1 MPKPNRMM
9 EPVALSITDLVKI
22 GGCHEA
28 LKKYVD
34 AVMPLLDRSAE
45 GYIAGS
51 LEVRNE
57 NGLPVLRF
65 TPRRVPLAD
74 LIKNKL

>member
-1 MPKPNRMM
+1 MPKPNRMT
-9 EPVALSITDLVKI
+9 EPVIITKADLIKI
-22 GGCHEA
+22 GAINPE
-28 LKKYVD
+28 LKKYAD
-34 AVMPLLDRSAE
+34 AVMSLLDSSMDSA
-45 GYIAGS
+45 AGHM
-51 LEVRNE
+51 EIRNE

>member
-9 EPVALSITDLVKI
+9 DPVEVSLADLVKM
-22 GGCHEA
+22 GDCHPD

-34 AVMPLLDRSAE
+34 AVKPMLDCTVPSCV
-45 GYIAGS
+45 AGHI
-51 LEVRNE
+51 EVRNE